1 MVGKNDAGRH
11 QGCTLSGLNWSLRRP
26 SGIRFN
32 ENRVRSMRGIV
43 LFAIM
48 TAAMAVVD
56 AAFFEGRYLS
66 DLETAIT
73 SLASLSMQIG
83 RH

>member
-1 MVGKNDAGRH
+1 MEAARSRH
-11 QGCTLSGLNWSLRRP
+11 QSCASSGLNLSLRRQAP
-26 SGIRFN
+26 SASAGSGN
-32 ENRVRSMRGIV
+32 GMRGIV

>member
-1 MVGKNDAGRH
+1 
-11 QGCTLSGLNWSLRRP
+11 
-26 SGIRFN
+26 
-32 ENRVRSMRGIV
+32 MRGIV

-83 RH
+83 HH